1 VSGSADITNK
11 VDVVMSYCRIN
22 AEDENERQLKITK
35 NRLTGKLTSEKND
48 IRLFYSEFSKRIV
61 GRDKEFGKV
70 YSFRNDESIDV
81 KNGFVEIPD
90 DEELEIP
97 F

>member
-1 VSGSADITNK
+1 
-11 VDVVMSYCRIN
+11 MSYCRIN

-48 IRLFYSEFSKRIV
+48 IRLFYSETSKRIV
-61 GRDKEFGKV
+61 GRDMNFGKV
-70 YSFRNDESIDV
+70 YSFRKDD
-81 KNGFVEIPD
+81 KGFVQIPKD
-90 DEELEIP
+90 AEWEIP